1 LRTPSTVTPPRLSV
15 GPSTGGGSASIG
27 ANSVSVATWTL
38 VSRATGF
45 IKVAAIAAVLG
56 PTYFGNLF
64 QATNQL
70 PNLTYEFL
78 TGSLFVTLL
87 VPPLVRR
94 LNLADRARAE
104 QIAGG
109 FMGLT
114 VSALALIVVVLAL
127 AGPLVLTVF
136 TAGVPDPSAAE
147 AQRRVGWVLLALL
160 LPQVL
165 LYAVAGT
172 GNAVQNAHGRF
183 ALAAGA
189 PVLENVGVV
198 ATLLAFAWLFG
209 TRPDVESVALW
220 PVLFLG
226 TGTTVAVGLHAGAQW
241 WGAYRV
247 GVRLVPRRGWRDPE
261 VRAIV
266 HRAVPSLGYS
276 FLNTSRALAALVV
289 ANRVPGGVVAFGLA
303 LNFFYLP
310 VAVGGR
316 PVSVAML
323 PELSRLYQGGVHHR
337 FREELVRGSGL
348 VAALIVPAAVG
359 CAVLAEPIARAASF
373 GEMATESAI
382 LLVALS
388 LLALAPGILGEA
400 AFVVSTQ
407 ASYARDD
414 ASAPFRSM
422 LVRSGVSL
430 AGMLVAFLYF
440 EGTAMLVALGLAIST
455 GNLASALDLGRR
467 VSRGIP
473 TPPLAGLWGAIGR
486 AALGSILM
494 AGPAYATALA
504 VGRAVGGSVGEV
516 LGVVA
521 AAGVGLG
528 VYTAAQAACR
538 SPELASLRAA
548 FGGRRAEAG

>member
-1 LRTPSTVTPPRLSV
+1 LRTPSTGPPPRVSV
-15 GPSTGGGSASIG
+15 GPSTDGGSATIG

-45 IKVAAIAAVLG
+45 VKVAAIAAVLG

-94 LNLADRARAE
+94 LSLADRPRAE

-114 VSALALIVVVLAL
+114 VSALALIVVVLTL
-127 AGPLVLTVF
+127 AGPLILSVF
-136 TAGVPDPSAAE
+136 TAGVPDPSAAD
-147 AQRRVGWVLLALL
+147 AQRRVGGVLLVLL

-172 GNAVQNAHGRF
+172 GSAVQNAHGRF

-189 PVLENVGVV
+189 PVLENIGVV

-226 TGTTVAVGLHAGAQW
+226 TGTTVAVGFHAGAQW
-241 WGAYRV
+241 WGAYKV
-247 GVRLVPRRGWRDPE
+247 GVRLVPRTGWRDPE

-276 FLNTSRALAALVV
+276 FLNTFRALAALVV

-303 LNFFYLP
+303 LNFYYLP

-323 PELSRLYQGGVHHR
+323 PELSRLYQRGAHHR
-337 FREELVRGSGL
+337 FREELLRGSGL
-348 VAALIVPAAVG
+348 VTALIVPAAVG

-373 GEMATESAI
+373 GEMATEPAI

-414 ASAPFRSM
+414 ANAPFRSM

-440 EGTAMLVALGLAIST
+440 EGAAMLVTLGLAIST
-455 GNLASALDLGRR
+455 GNLASAVDLGRR

-473 TPPLAGLWGAIGR
+473 TPILRGLRGSVGR
-486 AALGSILM
+486 ATLGSVLM
-494 AGPAYATALA
+494 AGPAYATALV
-504 VGRAVGGSVGEV
+504 VGRAVSGPLGDV

-521 AAGVGLG
+521 AAVVGL
-528 VYTAAQAACR
+528 VIYAAAQGVCR
-538 SPELASLRAA
+538 SPELASLRTA
-548 FGGRRAEAG
+548 FGGRAEAR